1 MQVGNGFYQTTDLII
16 TFESE
21 PNFPLAFESLDL
33 QTSGIQ
39 LLAVVSDADGRTL
52 ATIRLPQEKIPVLLR
67 KLEAYR
73 DADPARPLADGEKRK
88 QDNRKLVESISHIR
102 QATLRQLWTDPA
114 DDYPAANTSITWEV
128 WLRSEDP
135 GEEKGPD
142 TILREAANDF
152 GYEAVSRTLYF
163 VDRSVVLVRGTREQL
178 AHGMTLLGIIA
189 EVRKAK
195 VTAAYYERLAAAHQ
209 HDHVA
214 GLAAR
219 VIVAPDDAPV
229 IAVLDTGCN
238 RGHPLITDIVPDANL
253 HTHTRAWGVND
264 TWPALNTLGV
274 STTDQIRL
282 NETLYKALVVGG
294 NATQSGRE
302 ALIQFSQ
309 SLNSGVFRGQ
319 EFNSVSEQ
327 ATEIIRI
334 LARETGKTQGELRKL
349 ANEGKL
355 TADVLVNSLLNGS
368 KDLDAAFGKMPQT
381 VSQATAQFQ
390 SAFSIIIGQSA
401 EATGSNRALAAAISD
416 WTSLLGSDAGRGIID
431 HFSNSL
437 KNVADWAGDAAREIK
452 VMAAETAIAAERQ
465 QKAADRG
472 FTWAKAL
479 ESVWTIS
486 KMGIGFW
493 VDQAKHAATGTFGM
507 SVEEQKAIR
516 AQAEAQAGWNTTTTR
531 ADAISAFDTNQA
543 KRAIKFGSGTNEED
557 EKRRKRVIEQISK
570 QLDLEKSRVAIT
582 QAQIGGNTSQVQVLT
597 TEMEI
602 RQRISDEMRKADP
615 AKAAAL
621 ENEIRLQDALAIK
634 LRAVQEI
641 QQRNRQFADDFAG
654 TITSA
659 FESAIRGGQSFSQT
673 LKQLGLD
680 IIDVITK
687 AAVLDPLGKSI
698 GKSLS
703 GAMNGGGGF
712 DIGNIFGLGGGDVGL
727 GSWAPTIS
735 AFASGGIVDK
745 PTGFAFS
752 GGLGVAGEDGPE
764 AILPLTRGPNG
775 NLGVHASGFGGA
787 TVVNNW
793 SVSIAGDATDATVA
807 RLQAT
812 MEQTIAARTPGII
825 DRAKMAVAREYKD
838 DRNYLRR

>member
-1 MQVGNGFYQTTDLII
+1 MANVDILRAIIDSSGARLGAAQFNAATRSMVASANSAARGILSLESAVGAMAGALTARAFIEAGDNFLNLKSRLALFAQEGTNTNSILDALTDAA
-16 TFESE
+16 
-21 PNFPLAFESLDL
+21 NRAH
-33 QTSGIQ
+33 
-39 LLAVVSDADGRTL
+39 A
-52 ATIRLPQEKIPVLLR
+52 PVG
-67 KLEAYR
+67 A
-73 DADPARPLADGEKRK
+73 LADVYSR
-88 QDNRKLVESISHIR
+88 N
-102 QATLRQLWTDPA
+102 
-114 DDYPAANTSITWEV
+114 AA
-128 WLRSEDP
+128 
-135 GEEKGPD
+135 
-142 TILREAANDF
+142 
-152 GYEAVSRTLYF
+152 
-163 VDRSVVLVRGTREQL
+163 
-178 AHGMTLLGIIA
+178 
-189 EVRKAK
+189 
-195 VTAAYYERLAAAHQ
+195 
-209 HDHVA
+209 
-214 GLAAR
+214 
-219 VIVAPDDAPV
+219 
-229 IAVLDTGCN
+229 
-238 RGHPLITDIVPDANL
+238 
-253 HTHTRAWGVND
+253 
-264 TWPALNTLGV
+264 ALNTLGV

-319 EFNSVSEQ
+319 EFNSVNEQ

-368 KDLDAAFGKMPQT
+368 KDLDAAFARMPQT

-390 SAFSIIIGQSA
+390 SAFSIIIGHSA

-465 QKAADRG
+465 QKAADSG

-615 AKAAAL
+615 AQAAAL

-634 LRAVQEI
+634 LKAVQEI
-641 QQRNRQFADDFAG
+641 EQRNTEFANDFAG

-687 AAVLDPLGKSI
+687 AAVLEPLGRSI
-698 GKSLS
+698 GGSLS
-703 GAMNGGGGF
+703 GALNGGGGF
-712 DIGNIFGLGGGDVGL
+712 DIGNIFGFGGGDVGL
-727 GSWAPTIS
+727 GSWAPTVT

-745 PTGFAFS
+745 PRGFAFS

-793 SVSIAGDATDATVA
+793 SVSIVGDATDATVA

-812 MEQTIAARTPGII
+812 MEQTIAARTPDII

>member
-1 MQVGNGFYQTTDLII
+1 MSASSAI
-16 TFESE
+16 TARSI
-21 PNFPLAFESLDL
+21 LLL
-33 QTSGIQ
+33 SGVI
-39 LLAVVSDADGRTL
+39 G
-52 ATIRLPQEKIPVLLR
+52 
-67 KLEAYR
+67 
-73 DADPARPLADGEKRK
+73 G
-88 QDNRKLVESISHIR
+88 
-102 QATLRQLWTDPA
+102 
-114 DDYPAANTSITWEV
+114 
-128 WLRSEDP
+128 
-135 GEEKGPD
+135 
-142 TILREAANDF
+142 
-152 GYEAVSRTLYF
+152 
-163 VDRSVVLVRGTREQL
+163 
-178 AHGMTLLGIIA
+178 
-189 EVRKAK
+189 
-195 VTAAYYERLAAAHQ
+195 VTAAVSLTAREIIQAGDNFTNLKSRLALFAQEGTNTNSILDALTDAANRAH
-209 HDHVA
+209 
-214 GLAAR
+214 
-219 VIVAPDDAPV
+219 APV
-229 IAVLDTGCN
+229 GALAEVYSRN
-238 RGHPLITDIVPDANL
+238 A
-253 HTHTRAWGVND
+253 A
-264 TWPALNTLGV
+264 ALNTLGV

-319 EFNSVSEQ
+319 EFNSVNEQ

-349 ANEGKL
+349 ANEGAL
-355 TADVLVNSLLNGS
+355 TAQVAVNALLNGS
-368 KDLDAAFGKMPQT
+368 KDLDAAFAKMPQT

-390 SAFSIIIGQSA
+390 SAFSIVLGQSA
-401 EATGSNRALAAAISD
+401 EAVGTNRALAEAIGD

-437 KNVADWAGDAAREIK
+437 KEIATWAGDAAGEIK
-452 VMAAETAIAAERQ
+452 IMAAETAIAAERQ
-465 QKAADRG
+465 QKAADSG

-493 VDQAKHAATGTFGM
+493 VDQAKHVATGTFGM

-531 ADAISAFDTNQA
+531 ADAISTFDTNQA

-582 QAQIGGNTSQVQVLT
+582 QAQIDGNTSQVQVLT

-615 AKAAAL
+615 TKAAAL
-621 ENEIRLQDALAIK
+621 ENEIRLQDALAIRLK
-634 LRAVQEI
+634 AVQEI
-641 QQRNRQFADDFAG
+641 QQRNTEFANDFAG

-659 FESAIRGGQSFSQT
+659 FVSAIKGGQSFSQT

-687 AAVLDPLGKSI
+687 AAVLEPLGKSI
-698 GKSLS
+698 GSSLS
-703 GAMNGGGGF
+703 SALNGGSSGGF

-735 AFASGGIVDK
+735 AFASGGVVDK
-745 PTGFAFS
+745 PTGFAFG

-764 AILPLTRGPNG
+764 AILPLTRAANG
-775 NLGVHASGFGGA
+775 DLGVHASGFGGA

-825 DRAKMAVAREYKD
+825 DQAKMAVARTYKN

>member
-1 MQVGNGFYQTTDLII
+1 MASGDSVLRAVIDSSGARVGAQQFNAAVRSMSTSASVTARSILSLEGVIASMAGALTARAFIEAGDNFLNLKSRLALFAQEGTSAYSILDALTDAANRAHAPIG
-16 TFESE
+16 
-21 PNFPLAFESLDL
+21 A
-33 QTSGIQ
+33 
-39 LLAVVSDADGRTL
+39 
-52 ATIRLPQEKIPVLLR
+52 
-67 KLEAYR
+67 
-73 DADPARPLADGEKRK
+73 LADVYSR
-88 QDNRKLVESISHIR
+88 N
-102 QATLRQLWTDPA
+102 
-114 DDYPAANTSITWEV
+114 AA
-128 WLRSEDP
+128 
-135 GEEKGPD
+135 
-142 TILREAANDF
+142 
-152 GYEAVSRTLYF
+152 
-163 VDRSVVLVRGTREQL
+163 
-178 AHGMTLLGIIA
+178 
-189 EVRKAK
+189 
-195 VTAAYYERLAAAHQ
+195 
-209 HDHVA
+209 
-214 GLAAR
+214 
-219 VIVAPDDAPV
+219 
-229 IAVLDTGCN
+229 
-238 RGHPLITDIVPDANL
+238 
-253 HTHTRAWGVND
+253 
-264 TWPALNTLGV
+264 ALNTLGV

-319 EFNSVSEQ
+319 EFNSVNEQ

-368 KDLDAAFGKMPQT
+368 KDLDAAFARMPQT

-401 EATGSNRALAAAISD
+401 EATGSNRALAGAISD

-465 QKAADRG
+465 QKAADSG

-507 SVEEQKAIR
+507 TVEEQKAIR

-531 ADAISAFDTNQA
+531 ADAISTFDTNQA

-557 EKRRKRVIEQISK
+557 EKRRKRVIEQLSK

-582 QAQIGGNTSQVQVLT
+582 QAQIAGNTSQVQVLT

-634 LRAVQEI
+634 LKAVQEI
-641 QQRNRQFADDFAG
+641 QQRNTEFANAFAG

-687 AAVLDPLGKSI
+687 AAVLEPLGRSI
-698 GKSLS
+698 GGSLS
-703 GAMNGGGGF
+703 RALNGGGSGF
-712 DIGNIFGLGGGDVGL
+712 DIGNLFGFGGGDVGL

-764 AILPLTRGPNG
+764 AILPLTRGANG
-775 NLGVHASGFGGA
+775 DLGVRASGFGGA

-793 SVSIAGDATDATVA
+793 NVSIAGDATDATVA
-807 RLQAT
+807 RLQVT

-825 DRAKMAVAREYKD
+825 DQAKMAVAREYKD